1 MNNFDLLLLL
11 LVFDFFTFG
20 ASNDKFHYPNGASTM
35 KNNRNARKKSKN
47 ECDCQCGPPK
57 VIAVQQEVE
66 VPRVQIVEESDESAK
81 NFHEFKLYR
90 LAKNFNGPI
99 EQQEVDKKEIR
110 RLLEKEGY

>member
-1 MNNFDLLLLL
+1 MKNFYLLLLFL
-11 LVFDFFTFG
+11 FLCYLALG
-20 ASNDKFHYPNGASTM
+20 ASNLHHANGPNHVRTARS
-35 KNNRNARKKSKN
+35 ARKKPKN

-66 VPRVQIVEESDESAK
+66 IPRVQIVEESDESAK

-90 LAKNFNGPI
+90 LAKDFNGPI
-99 EQQEVDKKEIR
+99 EQQGVDKREIR